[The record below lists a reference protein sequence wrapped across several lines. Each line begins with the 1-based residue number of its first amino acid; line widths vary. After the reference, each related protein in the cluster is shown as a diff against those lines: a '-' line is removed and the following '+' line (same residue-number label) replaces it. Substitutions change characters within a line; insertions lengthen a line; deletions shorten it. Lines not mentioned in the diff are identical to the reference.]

1 MSGSRFLRGMDMQK
15 YAYPLLEKDVC
26 RGSVRTETGELP
38 GSLVCR
44 QREQE

>member
-1 MSGSRFLRGMDMQK
+1 MDMQK
-15 YAYPLLEKDVC
+15 YAYSPLKKGVC
-26 RGSVRTETGELP
+26 RASVRAETGEPP